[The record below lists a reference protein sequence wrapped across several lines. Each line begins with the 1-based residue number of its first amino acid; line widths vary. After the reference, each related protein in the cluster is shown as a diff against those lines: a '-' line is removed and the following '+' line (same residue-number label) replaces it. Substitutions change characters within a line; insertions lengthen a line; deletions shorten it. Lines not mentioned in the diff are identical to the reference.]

1 MPNMP
6 TMPSPPTTTGSTH
19 GIPSGAFSA
28 SPSANIAEFD
38 LAKMVEEMFL
48 VLTDKEQ
55 DVITRRFSLNN
66 QPKQT
71 LEKIGERFSVTRER
85 VRQIENIALS
95 KLRRTINNTK
105 FHRIN
110 KLAKEIIAQRGGI
123 MLEDDL
129 LSEMLSVFLKK
140 GDADANIVRL
150 SMIIDPE
157 LTKQDKSD
165 IFFPFWISQS
175 LSLGEIRKINDLAIS
190 LLKKRSDVIEE
201 SQFVADLNAV
211 FPKKD
216 LENIEKTIL
225 SSLSVD
231 KRLKKVETGWGLN
244 EWRHINPRSIRD
256 KAYIVLKKVKKPLHF
271 VEIANRISEVGFDRK
286 VVTVQAVHNEL
297 IRCDKFVLVGRG
309 LYVLK
314 EWGYKDGTVA
324 DVIEDILAGKKK
336 PLTKQEIIEEVL
348 KQRHVRIGTIS
359 LNLQKNP
366 HFIRVGRAVYTL
378 DLTKKPKMKID
389 ARGRGK
395 GRGRKKK

>member
-1 MPNMP
+1 MI
-6 TMPSPPTTTGSTH
+6 TQGQYATTSFAGTQQV
-19 GIPSGAFSA
+19 
-28 SPSANIAEFD
+28 NLAEFD
-38 LAKMVEEMFL
+38 LAKMVEEMFM
-48 VLTDKEQ
+48 VLTEKEQ

-71 LEKIGERFSVTRER
+71 LEKIGESFSVTRER

-110 KLAKEIIAQRGGI
+110 KLSKEIISQRGGI

-129 LSEMLSVFLKK
+129 VSEMLSVFLKK
-140 GDADANIVRL
+140 GDADANIIKL
-150 SMIIDPE
+150 SMVIDPE
-157 LTKQDKSD
+157 LVKQDKSD
-165 IFFPFWISQS
+165 IFYPFWTHN
-175 LSLGEIRKINDLAIS
+175 SLGLSEIRKINESGIS
-190 LLKKRSDVIEE
+190 LLKKKTDVIEE
-201 SQFVADLNAV
+201 GKLLSELKAIFSRKEQEISD
-211 FPKKD
+211 
-216 LENIEKTIL
+216 KTL
-225 SSLSVD
+225 LAALSVD
-231 KRLKKVETGWGLN
+231 KRLKKVEGGWGLI

-256 KAYIVLKKVKKPLHF
+256 KAYIVLKKAKKPLHF

-314 EWGYKDGTVA
+314 EWGYTEGTVA
-324 DVIEDILAGKKK
+324 DVIEKVLKEKEG
-336 PLTKQEIIEEVL
+336 PMTKQEIIEAVL

-366 HFIRVGRAVYTL
+366 HFVRVGRAVYAFEAG
-378 DLTKKPKMKID
+378 KKPKMKMS
-389 ARGRGK
+389 GSK
-395 GRGRKKK
+395 RGRK

>member
-1 MPNMP
+1 MPEFMMIDNSNSSP
-6 TMPSPPTTTGSTH
+6 TQGNSGALN
-19 GIPSGAFSA
+19 GLPSGAFGSPNA
-28 SPSANIAEFD
+28 SNVSEFD
-38 LAKMVEEMFL
+38 LGKMVEEMFM
-48 VLTDKEQ
+48 VLTEKEQ

-71 LEKIGERFSVTRER
+71 LEKIGETFSVTRER

-110 KLAKEIIAQRGGI
+110 KLAKEIITQRGGI

-129 LSEMLSVFLKK
+129 ISEMLSVFLKR
-140 GDADANIVRL
+140 GDADANIIKL
-150 SMIIDPE
+150 SMVIDPE
-157 LTKQDKSD
+157 LSKQDKSD
-165 IFFPFWISQS
+165 VFYPFWTYNSIRIS
-175 LSLGEIRKINDLAIS
+175 EVRKINDSGIS

-201 SQFVADLNAV
+201 SKLVTELKAIFSRKEEEV
-211 FPKKD
+211 FD
-216 LENIEKTIL
+216 KTLIAA
-225 SSLSVD
+225 LSVD
-231 KRLKKVETGWGLN
+231 KRLKKVDGNWGLI

-256 KAYIVLKKVKKPLHF
+256 KAYIVLKKAKKPLHF
-271 VEIANRISEVGFDRK
+271 VDIANKISEVGFDRK

-314 EWGYKDGTVA
+314 EWGYKEGTVA
-324 DVIEDILAGKKK
+324 DVIEEILSEKGE
-336 PLTKQEIIEEVL
+336 PMTKQEIIESVL

-366 HFIRVGRAVYTL
+366 HFVRVGRAVYAL
-378 DLTKKPKMKID
+378 EPAKKPKVKEML
-389 ARGRGK
+389 K
-395 GRGRKKK
+395 GRGRK